1 MVFFSIPPQQPDVAL
16 ESSLLDLGI
25 HLLTVGTAAILS
37 IISFQAYRKQREQRF
52 AMISAGFAVF
62 FLKELLVLI
71 NVFSLSSSSMTL
83 LVHTLNL
90 LILGLFFYGVIR

>member
-1 MVFFSIPPQQPDVAL
+1 MAL
-16 ESSLLDLGI
+16 ESSLLDLAI

-37 IISFQAYRKQREQRF
+37 LISLRAYRQRREQRF